1 MKNLNI
7 DFLMNM
13 TKSYLD
19 GNMDFIAY
27 SLDFPYE
34 LEKRYKKC
42 IKEDR
47 EMSI

>member
-1 MKNLNI
+1 
-7 DFLMNM
+7 MNM

-19 GNMDFIAY
+19 GNMDSLDY
-27 SLDFPYE
+27 RLDFPYE